1 MINYML
7 SSKNQN
13 RIIFFFVAFL
23 AIQGFSLVEIY
34 KINYPYAY
42 DMTSMTIFIDY
53 MYADGDYTI
62 QEFFD
67 ELLTETNSRGI
78 IFPKLVVL
86 PNYIL
91 NNFDSGNIFYLNWI
105 IISLTLMMF
114 FLILRNNNP
123 KLYWTLI
130 PISAFLFSPLI
141 NNNYWNYTITIWY
154 LAGFCIV
161 STVYFLCK
169 NHTIRNIIGVIIFSI
184 IATYSIP
191 LGLPVWIVGS
201 LTMFRSYIHKKIW
214 AKKIPIIYFFIMG
227 IIGIIYYTG
236 NISSQAII
244 SIENLIS
251 IDSLAVFATFL
262 AVPYKLIFPELMI
275 IVGTAS
281 ICISV
286 FVVYHLGINRKKI
299 NEIFPWVLFLIV
311 SGSAA
316 IIMRIGRFDPYFE
329 GNLPYYAPI
338 AELFQIGLCL
348 LIAILILDIKKRAVL
363 KRKQLLLFFLYSI
376 IILQIVFLVPSYYS
390 GWWKADYYY
399 NEKIEHLK
407 CVSLYHDWDNC
418 HILYESS
425 LDKSESVYDDFRV
438 LNYFIK
444 NNSNLFSEKPN
455 FNQNIIDELENFSIK
470 LQNQQ
475 IEIIDGKILY
485 VNYIDVK
492 EKDKVNVYDESLII
506 SGIIDDIAVD
516 KIEVLYLLVN
526 KTPTAKFDNF
536 HYVQSDDL
544 HLTSVTQIEWTFAM
558 LKNYLPS
565 GCNVITVAGLTNN
578 NLFILNNDIEVCI

>member
-1 MINYML
+1 MINYKL
-7 SSKNQN
+7 SSKSQN

-67 ELLTETNSRGI
+67 ELLADTNSRGI
-78 IFPKLVVL
+78 IFPKLVVS

-105 IISLTLMMF
+105 IISLTLTMF

-154 LAGFCIV
+154 LAGFCTV
-161 STVYFLCK
+161 SAVYFLNK
-169 NHTIRNIIGVIIFSI
+169 NHTIRNTIGVIIFSI

-191 LGLPVWIVGS
+191 LGLPVWIIGS

-214 AKKIPIIYFFIMG
+214 TRKIPIIYFSIMT

-236 NISSQAII
+236 NVSSQAFI
-244 SIENLIS
+244 STENLMS
-251 IDSLAVFATFL
+251 IDSLTVFATFL
-262 AVPYKLIFPELMI
+262 AVPYKLKFPELMI

-281 ICISV
+281 ICISI
-286 FVVYHLGINRKKI
+286 FVAYHLGINRKKI
-299 NEIFPWVLFLIV
+299 DEIFPWVLFLII

-329 GNLPYYAPI
+329 GNLPYYTPI
-338 AELFQIGLCL
+338 AGLFQIGLCL
-348 LIAILILDIKKRAVL
+348 LIAILILDIKKHVVL

-376 IILQIVFLVPSYYS
+376 IILQIIFLVPSYYS

-418 HILYESS
+418 HVLYESS

-444 NNSNLFSEKPN
+444 NNSNLFSERPN
-455 FNQNIIDELENFSIK
+455 FNQDVIHELENFSIK
-470 LQNQQ
+470 LENQQ
-475 IEIIDGKILY
+475 VQIIDGKISY

-492 EKDKVNVYDESLII
+492 EKNKVNVYDESLII
-506 SGIIDDIAVD
+506 SGLIDEVD
-516 KIEVLYLLVN
+516 VDQIEVLYLLVN
-526 KTPTAKFDNF
+526 DIPTAKFDNF
-536 HYVQSDDL
+536 Y
-544 HLTSVTQIEWTFAM
+544 LTSNTQIEWTFAV
-558 LKNYLPS
+558 LKNYLPA
-565 GCNVITVAGLTNN
+565 GCNTITVVGLINN
-578 NLFILNNDIEVCI
+578 NPFILNNDIEVCT

>member
-1 MINYML
+1 MINYKL
-7 SSKNQN
+7 SSKSQN

-42 DMTSMTIFIDY
+42 DMTSMTLFIDY

-78 IFPKLVVL
+78 IFPKLVVS

-105 IISLTLMMF
+105 IISLTLTMF

-154 LAGFCIV
+154 LAGFCTV
-161 STVYFLCK
+161 SAVYFLCK
-169 NHTIRNIIGVIIFSI
+169 NHTIRNTIGVIIFSI

-191 LGLPVWIVGS
+191 LGLPVWIIGS

-214 AKKIPIIYFFIMG
+214 TRKIPIIYFSIMT

-236 NISSQAII
+236 NVSSQAFI
-244 SIENLIS
+244 STENLMS
-251 IDSLAVFATFL
+251 IDSLTVFATFL
-262 AVPYKLIFPELMI
+262 AVPYKLKFPELMI

-281 ICISV
+281 ICISI
-286 FVVYHLGINRKKI
+286 FVAYHLGINRKKI
-299 NEIFPWVLFLIV
+299 NEIFPWVLFLII

-329 GNLPYYAPI
+329 GNLPYYTPI
-338 AELFQIGLCL
+338 AGLFQIGLCL
-348 LIAILILDIKKRAVL
+348 LVAILILDIKKHVIL

-376 IILQIVFLVPSYYS
+376 IILQIIFLVPSYYN

-418 HILYESS
+418 HVLYESS

-444 NNSNLFSEKPN
+444 NNSNLFSERPN
-455 FNQNIIDELENFSIK
+455 FNQDVIHELENFSIK
-470 LQNQQ
+470 LENQQ
-475 IEIIDGKILY
+475 VQIIDGKISY

-492 EKDKVNVYDESLII
+492 EKNKVNVYDESLII
-506 SGIIDDIAVD
+506 SGLIDEVD
-516 KIEVLYLLVN
+516 VDQIEVLYLLVN
-526 KTPTAKFDNF
+526 DIPTAKFDNF
-536 HYVQSDDL
+536 YLISN
-544 HLTSVTQIEWTFAM
+544 TQIEWTFAV
-558 LKNYLPS
+558 LKNYLPP
-565 GCNVITVAGLTNN
+565 GCNTVTVVGLINN
-578 NLFILNNDIEVCI
+578 NPFILNNDIEVCT

>member
-1 MINYML
+1 MINYKL

-23 AIQGFSLVEIY
+23 AIQGFSLTEIY

-53 MYADGDYTI
+53 MYADNDYTI

-78 IFPKLVVL
+78 IFPKLVVS

-105 IISLTLMMF
+105 IISLTLTMF

-130 PISAFLFSPLI
+130 PIAAFLFSPLI

-154 LAGFCIV
+154 LAGFCVV
-161 STVYFLCK
+161 SAVYFLNK
-169 NHTIRNIIGVIIFSI
+169 NHTIRNTTGVIIFSI
-184 IATYSIP
+184 MATYSIP
-191 LGLPVWIVGS
+191 LGLPVWIIGI

-214 AKKIPIIYFFIMG
+214 ARKIPIIYFSILT
-227 IIGIIYYTG
+227 IIGINYYTG
-236 NISSQAII
+236 NISSQDFI
-244 SIENLIS
+244 SIDNLIS
-251 IDSLAVFATFL
+251 IDSLTVFATFL
-262 AVPYKLIFPELMI
+262 AVPYKLKFPELMI

-281 ICISV
+281 ISISI
-286 FVVYHLGINRKKI
+286 FVAYYLGVNRKKI
-299 NEIFPWVLFLIV
+299 NDIFPWVLFLII
-311 SGSAA
+311 SGCAA
-316 IIMRIGRFDPYFE
+316 IIMRVGRFDPYFE
-329 GNLPYYAPI
+329 GNLPYYTPI
-338 AELFQIGLCL
+338 AGLFQIGLCL
-348 LIAILILDIKKRAVL
+348 LIAILILDIKKRAVF

-376 IILQIVFLVPSYYS
+376 IILQIVFLVPSYYN

-399 NEKIEHLK
+399 DEKIEHLK
-407 CVSLYHDWDNC
+407 CVSLYHNWDNC

-425 LDKSESVYDDFRV
+425 LDKSVSVYDDFRV

-455 FNQNIIDELENFSIK
+455 FNQDIIDELENFSIK
-470 LQNQQ
+470 LENQQ
-475 IEIIDGKILY
+475 VQIIDGKISH
-485 VNYIDVK
+485 VNYVDVK

-506 SGIIDDIAVD
+506 SGLINEVD
-516 KIEVLYLLVN
+516 VDQIEVLYLLVN
-526 KTPTAKFDNF
+526 DIPTAKFDNF
-536 HYVQSDDL
+536 Y
-544 HLTSVTQIEWTFAM
+544 LTSNTQIEWTFAV
-558 LKNYLPS
+558 LKNYLPA
-565 GCNVITVAGLTNN
+565 GCNVITVVGLINN
-578 NLFILNNDIEVCI
+578 NPFILNNDIEVCT

>member
-1 MINYML
+1 MINYKL

-23 AIQGFSLVEIY
+23 AIQGFSLTEIY

-53 MYADGDYTI
+53 MYADNDYTI

-78 IFPKLVVL
+78 IFPKLVVS

-105 IISLTLMMF
+105 IISLTLTMF

-130 PISAFLFSPLI
+130 PIAAFLFSPLI

-154 LAGFCIV
+154 LAGFCVV
-161 STVYFLCK
+161 SAVYFLNK
-169 NHTIRNIIGVIIFSI
+169 NHTIRNTTGVIIFSI
-184 IATYSIP
+184 MATYSIP
-191 LGLPVWIVGS
+191 LGLPVWIIGS

-214 AKKIPIIYFFIMG
+214 ARKIPIIYFSILT
-227 IIGIIYYTG
+227 IIGINYYTG
-236 NISSQAII
+236 NISSQDFI
-244 SIENLIS
+244 SIDNLIS
-251 IDSLAVFATFL
+251 IDSLTVFATFL
-262 AVPYKLIFPELMI
+262 AVPYKLKFPELMI

-281 ICISV
+281 ISISI
-286 FVVYHLGINRKKI
+286 FVAYYLGVNRKKI
-299 NEIFPWVLFLIV
+299 NDIFPWVLFLII
-311 SGSAA
+311 SGCAA
-316 IIMRIGRFDPYFE
+316 IIMRVGRFDPYFE
-329 GNLPYYAPI
+329 GNLPYYTPI
-338 AELFQIGLCL
+338 AGLFQIGLCL
-348 LIAILILDIKKRAVL
+348 LIAILILDIKKRAVF

-376 IILQIVFLVPSYYS
+376 IILQIVFLVPSYYN

-399 NEKIEHLK
+399 DEKIEHLK
-407 CVSLYHDWDNC
+407 CVSLYHNWDNC

-425 LDKSESVYDDFRV
+425 LDKSVSVYDDFRV

-455 FNQNIIDELENFSIK
+455 FNQDIIDELENFSIK
-470 LQNQQ
+470 LENQQ
-475 IEIIDGKILY
+475 VQIIDGKISH
-485 VNYIDVK
+485 VNYVDVK

-506 SGIIDDIAVD
+506 SGLINEVD
-516 KIEVLYLLVN
+516 VDQIEVLYLLVN
-526 KTPTAKFDNF
+526 DIPTAKFDNF
-536 HYVQSDDL
+536 Y
-544 HLTSVTQIEWTFAM
+544 LTSNTQIEWTFAV
-558 LKNYLPS
+558 LKNYLPA
-565 GCNVITVAGLTNN
+565 GCNVITVVGLINN
-578 NLFILNNDIEVCI
+578 NPFILNNDIEVCT

>member
-1 MINYML
+1 MINYKL
-7 SSKNQN
+7 SSKSQN

-53 MYADGDYTI
+53 MYADNNYTI

-78 IFPKLVVL
+78 IFPKLVVS

-105 IISLTLMMF
+105 IISLTLTMF

-154 LAGFCIV
+154 LAGFCTV
-161 STVYFLCK
+161 SAVYFLNK
-169 NHTIRNIIGVIIFSI
+169 NHTIRNTICVIIFSI

-191 LGLPVWIVGS
+191 LGLPVWIIGS

-214 AKKIPIIYFFIMG
+214 TRKIPIIYFSIMT
-227 IIGIIYYTG
+227 IIGIIYYAG
-236 NISSQAII
+236 NVSSQAFI
-244 SIENLIS
+244 STENLMS
-251 IDSLAVFATFL
+251 IDSLTVFATFL
-262 AVPYKLIFPELMI
+262 AVPYKLKFPELMI

-281 ICISV
+281 ICISI
-286 FVVYHLGINRKKI
+286 FVAYHLGINRKKI
-299 NEIFPWVLFLIV
+299 NEIFPWVLFLII

-329 GNLPYYAPI
+329 GNLPYYTPI
-338 AELFQIGLCL
+338 AGLFQIGLCL
-348 LIAILILDIKKRAVL
+348 LIAILILDIKKYVVL

-376 IILQIVFLVPSYYS
+376 IILQIIFLVPSYYS

-418 HILYESS
+418 HVLYESS

-444 NNSNLFSEKPN
+444 NNSNLFSERPN
-455 FNQNIIDELENFSIK
+455 FNQDVIHELENFSIK
-470 LQNQQ
+470 LENQQ
-475 IEIIDGKILY
+475 VQIIDGKISY

-492 EKDKVNVYDESLII
+492 EKNKVNVYDESLII
-506 SGIIDDIAVD
+506 SGLIDEVD
-516 KIEVLYLLVN
+516 VDQIEVLYLLVN
-526 KTPTAKFDNF
+526 DIPTAKFDNF
-536 HYVQSDDL
+536 Y
-544 HLTSVTQIEWTFAM
+544 LTSNTQIEWTFAV
-558 LKNYLPS
+558 LKNYLPP
-565 GCNVITVAGLTNN
+565 GCNTITVVGLINN
-578 NLFILNNDIEVCI
+578 NPFILNNDIEVCT

>member
-1 MINYML
+1 MINYKL
-7 SSKNQN
+7 SSKSQN

-67 ELLTETNSRGI
+67 ELSADTNSRGI
-78 IFPKLVVL
+78 IFPKLLVS

-105 IISLTLMMF
+105 IISLTLTMF

-154 LAGFCIV
+154 LAGFCTV
-161 STVYFLCK
+161 SAVYFLNK
-169 NHTIRNIIGVIIFSI
+169 NHTIRNTIGVIIFSI

-191 LGLPVWIVGS
+191 LGLPVWIIGS

-214 AKKIPIIYFFIMG
+214 TRKIPIIYFSIMT

-236 NISSQAII
+236 NVSSQAFI
-244 SIENLIS
+244 STENLMS
-251 IDSLAVFATFL
+251 IDSLTVFATFL
-262 AVPYKLIFPELMI
+262 AVPYKLKFPELMI

-281 ICISV
+281 ICISI
-286 FVVYHLGINRKKI
+286 FVAYHLGINRKKI
-299 NEIFPWVLFLIV
+299 NEIFPWVLFLII

-329 GNLPYYAPI
+329 GNLPYYTPI
-338 AELFQIGLCL
+338 AGLFQIGLCL
-348 LIAILILDIKKRAVL
+348 LIAILILDIKKHVIL

-376 IILQIVFLVPSYYS
+376 IILQIIFLVPSYYN

-418 HILYESS
+418 HVLYESS

-444 NNSNLFSEKPN
+444 NNSNLFSERPN
-455 FNQNIIDELENFSIK
+455 FNQDVIHELENFSIK
-470 LQNQQ
+470 LENQQ
-475 IEIIDGKILY
+475 VQIIDGKISY

-492 EKDKVNVYDESLII
+492 EKNKVNVYDESLII
-506 SGIIDDIAVD
+506 SGLIDEVD
-516 KIEVLYLLVN
+516 VDQIEVLYLLVN
-526 KTPTAKFDNF
+526 DIPTAKFDNF
-536 HYVQSDDL
+536 YLISN
-544 HLTSVTQIEWTFAM
+544 TQIEWTFAV
-558 LKNYLPS
+558 LKNYLPP
-565 GCNVITVAGLTNN
+565 GCNTVTVVGLINN
-578 NLFILNNDIEVCI
+578 NPFILNNDIEVCT